1 MYYSKHNNN
10 ITYFFTWGKPL
21 QIEGQGEI
29 YKEDTDIGKDENW
42 TQEYTYLHIKDG
54 ITAIN
59 KGFLEAFCNLKN
71 LIIDRSVK
79 RIAMTDKLKAMLKNN
94 SVTIRG
100 NYNSYGEKFAEENN
114 LLFIHKDI
122 YLAIWRNEE
131 HCEAR
136 TVTLHFTESGNM
148 ELLYEDFCQGISA
161 GNTMGGTFTRNMP
174 KEFHKGC
181 TIEEFADMM
190 PEIYFDQ
197 IIKNK
202 ELKEFLESYTNRK
215 EK

>member
-100 NYNSYGEKFAEENN
+100 NYN
-114 LLFIHKDI
+114 
-122 YLAIWRNEE
+122 
-131 HCEAR
+131 
-136 TVTLHFTESGNM
+136 
-148 ELLYEDFCQGISA
+148 
-161 GNTMGGTFTRNMP
+161 
-174 KEFHKGC
+174 
-181 TIEEFADMM
+181 
-190 PEIYFDQ
+190 
-197 IIKNK
+197 
-202 ELKEFLESYTNRK
+202 
-215 EK
+215 